1 MRNEKKNGRLVVV
14 DDDAVVCELLIAY
27 FRPRGYEVI
36 TYADAETAL
45 QESKNKSVKWD
56 ILISDLL
63 LPQMSGL
70 KFVEA
75 LKEIRPELP
84 IIFITAT
91 NSVETAVQA
100 IHNGACDFIIK
111 PIHLPHLQISV
122 ERALHISSLNQN
134 ITELRQHIKSKDS
147 KHSEFI
153 IGRSPKI
160 LAALDVAKKVAAS
173 NANIFIS
180 GESGSGK
187 EVFARYIHAESNRS
201 KGPFVAINCSAIPE
215 NLLESELFGHAKGAF
230 TGAVDKKVG
239 LFEEAE
245 NGTLFLDEIG
255 DLSLPLQAKLLR
267 VLQERKIKRVGENEL
282 RPINARIISATHKNL
297 SLEVMDGRFREDLF
311 FRLNVIP
318 INIPNLR
325 SRSEDILPL
334 AEHFLKKYILL
345 NNSSAT
351 DFSREAKKYLLEN
364 LWKGNVRELENAV
377 ERAVVM
383 CTTSQIQ
390 LSDFLVANE
399 EAGLELSSSSSM
411 PDAEAV
417 QDSSEVF
424 ALKVR
429 NSLPELQEV
438 IQRYIEFAVQRNGGA
453 KDRTAKEIGIDRK
466 TLYKKIKNSEQFS
479 IVVQ

>member
-1 MRNEKKNGRLVVV
+1 MRNEKKNERLVVV
-14 DDDAVVCELLIAY
+14 DDDSIICELLTAY
-27 FRPRGYEVI
+27 FRPRGYEVV
-36 TYADAETAL
+36 TFPDAESAV
-45 QESKNKSVKWD
+45 QQAKDKNIKWD
-56 ILISDLL
+56 ILISDLQ
-63 LPQMSGL
+63 LPAMSGL
-70 KFVEA
+70 KFVET

-111 PIHLPHLQISV
+111 PIHLPQLLISV
-122 ERALHISSLNQN
+122 ERALHISKLNRN
-134 ITELRQHIKSKDS
+134 ISELRHHIKTKDS
-147 KHSEFI
+147 KNSEYI
-153 IGRSPKI
+153 IGRSPTL

-187 EVFARYIHAESNRS
+187 EVFAKYIHAESTRS

-230 TGAVDKKVG
+230 TGAIDKKAG

-255 DLSLPLQAKLLR
+255 DLSLVLQAKLLR

-297 SLEVMDGRFREDLF
+297 SAEVLENRFREDLF

-318 INIPNLR
+318 INIPNLK
-325 SRSEDILPL
+325 SRSEDIIPL
-334 AEHFLKKYILL
+334 AEHFLRKYAVI
-345 NNSSAT
+345 NGCSAVE
-351 DFSREAKKYLLEN
+351 FSRDAKKYLLEN
-364 LWKGNVRELENAV
+364 QWKGNVRELENSV

-383 CTTSQIQ
+383 CTTNAIE
-390 LSDFLVANE
+390 LSDFLVANAE
-399 EAGLELSSSSSM
+399 GAVATPDAAM
-411 PDAEAV
+411 PPDAEIDY
-417 QDSSEVF
+417 DSKDVF
-424 ALKVR
+424 SIKMQNA
-429 NSLPELQEV
+429 LPELQDV

-466 TLYKKIKNSEQFS
+466 TLYKKIKNSEQF
-479 IVVQ
+479 VH